1 MCRKMLQR
9 KRKEKWPFIQN
20 GPLIANNSCNTGTDR
35 NDDAATTSAFPL
47 PGGVASSCSAD
58 ILNCNTL
65 CNRTIYTAPADT
77 IDSNKH
83 CSPASVGFAYT
94 IRGDARYR
102 VFPNRAA
109 LARTRSQQKVLRAQ
123 I

>member
-1 MCRKMLQR
+1 MAV
-9 KRKEKWPFIQN
+9 FQN
-20 GPLIANNSCNTGTDR
+20 GHLIANNSCNTGIGCD
-35 NDDAATTSAFPL
+35 DDAATTNVFRL
-47 PGGVASSCSAD
+47 PGDVASSYSAD
-58 ILNCNTL
+58 ILNCNTR
-65 CNRTIYTAPADT
+65 CDRTIYTAPGDT

-109 LARTRSQQKVLRAQ
+109 LARTRSLQKVLRAQ